1 MSKMFSAISG
11 ASLRTLRRFIRD
23 RRGIAATEFALIVPV
38 MLTLLIGSVEVTR
51 GFAADRKVS
60 LVARAVADLTS
71 QSTAVTSGDM
81 TNILDAAAGIM
92 YPYNTRD
99 LKLKVTAVNVA
110 ANGTAKVA
118 WGAARNATKRATG
131 EVVTIP
137 AALRVP
143 NTQLIWG
150 EAEYT
155 YDPALGYVLFNN
167 ITLREEN
174 FVRPRQGDTV
184 KGPS

>member
-1 MSKMFSAISG
+1 MNMMFFAVSG
-11 ASLRTLRRFIRD
+11 APLRTLQRFMHD

-51 GFAADRKVS
+51 GIAADRKVS

-71 QSTAVTSGDM
+71 QSTTVTSTDM
-81 TNILDAAAGIM
+81 TNILDAAAAIM

-110 ANGTAKVA
+110 ANGTTKVA
-118 WGAARNATKRATG
+118 WGVARNATKRATG
-131 EVVTIP
+131 SVVTIP

-143 NTQLIWG
+143 NTQVIWG